1 MFYMPIKI
9 ISKIFKNIY
18 KIWRS
23 LLDHEKEC
31 EFFNKMNLRNYGG
44 EKIGLNDC
52 A

>member
-1 MFYMPIKI
+1 MFYMPSEI
-9 ISKIFKNIY
+9 ISKKNLSIY

-31 EFFNKMNLRNYGG
+31 EFFNKINLRNYGG

-52 A
+52 V